1 MKRSI
6 KLSLTLQ
13 IFLGLLIGAVAG
25 KVLGARVIPFAG
37 PAAELFIRLLQMTIM
52 PLIITSILS
61 GVLAVGASGSLL
73 RLGMKT
79 MIYFV
84 VTTLLAI
91 FTGQAL
97 VNIFQPGSGLH
108 LELGPNAAP
117 SAVGEQKLLDLIF
130 RLVPTN
136 IFAAMAQGD
145 VLPVIIFS
153 LLFGIFVL
161 KLAEPYQSSMA
172 TFINA
177 AYQVMMKIV
186 HLVIKTAPLGVLAVT
201 AKVAASTGFDAFKS
215 LGYYFA
221 VVSAGLLIHAFVTLP
236 LLLRLIAGV
245 SPAKVYSAVMPA
257 LLTAFST
264 SSSMAALPLNIE
276 CLVNRCRVSQ
286 KVASFVIPIG
296 STVNMDGTALY
307 ECVAA
312 VFIAQVYGIA
322 LTPAQQGVVVLT
334 ALLAA
339 VGAAGIPMAG
349 LVMLTIVLQSVGL
362 PLEGIGLVIA
372 VDRVLDMFRTTV
384 NVLGD
389 SCGAVIIARLE
400 GEALSDL
407 QK

>member
-1 MKRSI
+1 
-6 KLSLTLQ
+6 
-13 IFLGLLIGAVAG
+13 
-25 KVLGARVIPFAG
+25 
-37 PAAELFIRLLQMTIM
+37 
-52 PLIITSILS
+52 
-61 GVLAVGASGSLL
+61 
-73 RLGMKT
+73 
-79 MIYFV
+79 
-84 VTTLLAI
+84 
-91 FTGQAL
+91 
-97 VNIFQPGSGLH
+97 
-108 LELGPNAAP
+108 
-117 SAVGEQKLLDLIF
+117 
-130 RLVPTN
+130 
-136 IFAAMAQGD
+136 MAQGD

-177 AYQVMMKIV
+177 AYKVMMKIV